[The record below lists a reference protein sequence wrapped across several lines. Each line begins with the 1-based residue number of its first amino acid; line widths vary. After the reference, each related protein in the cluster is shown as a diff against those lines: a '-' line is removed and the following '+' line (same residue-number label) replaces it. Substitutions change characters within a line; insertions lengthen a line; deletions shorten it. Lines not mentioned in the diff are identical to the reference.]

1 LPSPTLPVFLCS
13 GPKPVSKNQL
23 AAHKRI
29 VHEISPRRGVTF
41 LDVTLQPK
49 YCKGEREVKG
59 RPGGVPEASLRRP
72 GGTGLE
78 FLGLPC
84 YYVKRDHLDG
94 LVRMKLSRKE
104 FEETVVS
111 ALKGLPVPL
120 KKKMKNIDVVVE
132 DEALPDLLSEM
143 GLRSPLDLFGLYQGI
158 PLDQRGYFY
167 GNVLPDKITL
177 YQRAIE
183 SASRTEEEVKE
194 RIQETVIHEVG
205 HYFGLSDEQLRELEH
220 EGRKRRKQSLR

>member
-1 LPSPTLPVFLCS
+1 
-13 GPKPVSKNQL
+13 
-23 AAHKRI
+23 
-29 VHEISPRRGVTF
+29 VTF

-49 YCKGEREVKG
+49 YRKGEREVKG
-59 RPGGVPEASLRRP
+59 SPGASRRCP
-72 GGTGLE
+72 GETGLE

-84 YYVKRDHLDG
+84 YYLKRDHLDK

-132 DEALPDLLSEM
+132 DEASPDLLSEM

-205 HYFGLSDEQLRELEH
+205 HYFGLSDERLRELEH
-220 EGRKRRKQSLR
+220 EARKRRKQSLR